1 MYTRRKKRRKAM
13 TSISKR
19 LSFGLFLSAVL
30 VLAIV
35 GNAEDRDILMFENGD
50 ALHGRLDSAAPGK
63 GVVWNRED
71 TGSPITFELENIAQV
86 KMSGGG
92 GQSGGSSSF
101 RLTNDD
107 VIRADMVSLDGTN
120 LVVKTLQAGKLTI
133 NRLMLASIT
142 PGRKIAAAGF
152 TGPNSKEEWT
162 ITPPESW
169 TLKKNALYS
178 KGSGTFGR
186 EMNLPDM
193 ASIEMEV
200 AWKTHYPEFRFS
212 FYTDTI
218 TSYSGNNYCMRPSSS
233 YIRLYR
239 SGSSSGMPHAMFN
252 FTGKRKAHFQLLVNK
267 KNKSTTLLMDGQM
280 VTTWTDP
287 NSFAGGGTGIA
298 LYAYSNPLK
307 VSNIRVSNWDGTIPR
322 APSKG
327 SDTKEDVIE
336 LINGDKITGDLLSIN
351 DDNVSFGTSYATLK
365 IPFDRVVK
373 VFMSSDKA
381 ERARRYAEDV
391 RVHFHS
397 GGTMTLKLDRIE
409 KGKVTGISENFDQAS
424 FGLDSVQLVDLNI
437 YRDRED
443 EDDEGW

>member
-1 MYTRRKKRRKAM
+1 MI
-13 TSISKR
+13 SISKVSSVWF
-19 LSFGLFLSAVL
+19 LLFVFPVL
-30 VLAIV
+30 VTV
-35 GNAEDRDILMFENGD
+35 GNADDSDVLMFENGD
-50 ALHGRLDSAAPGK
+50 ALHGRLESATPEK
-63 GVVWNRED
+63 GVVWSRAD
-71 TGSPITFELENIAQV
+71 TGSPILFELENIMQI

-92 GQSGGSSSF
+92 GAAGGSSSF

-120 LVVKTLQAGKLTI
+120 LVVSTSQAGKLTI

-142 PGRKIAAAGF
+142 PGRKTTVAGF
-152 TGPNSKEEWT
+152 TGPNNEKEWT
-162 ITPPESW
+162 ITPPASW
-169 TLKKNALYS
+169 TVKKGALYS
-178 KGSGTFGR
+178 KGSGTLGR

-193 ASIEMEV
+193 ASIEMDV

-212 FYTDTI
+212 FYTDTF
-218 TSYSGNNYCMRPSSS
+218 TSYSGNNYCLRPSSS

-252 FTGKRKAHFQLLVNK
+252 FMGKRKAHFKLLVNK
-267 KNKSTTLLMDGQM
+267 KAKSTTLLMDGQM

-287 NSFAGGGTGIA
+287 NDFAGGGTGIA

-307 VSNIRVSNWDGTIPR
+307 VSNIRVSSWDGTIPR

-327 SDTKEDVIE
+327 AETKEDVIE
-336 LINGDKITGDLLSIN
+336 LINGDKITGDLQSIK
-351 DDNVSFGTSYATLK
+351 DGNVSFGTSYATLK
-365 IPFDRVVK
+365 VPFDRVVK
-373 VFMSSDKA
+373 VFMSSEKA

-397 GGTMTLKLDRIE
+397 GGTMTLKLDKIE
-409 KGKVTGISENFDQAS
+409 KGRVTGVSENFDRAS
-424 FGLDSVQLVDLNI
+424 FGLDSVQLVDLNV

-443 EDDEGW
+443 DGEEGW